1 MRKTVLL
8 FALFA
13 FGLTAFSQ
21 KTSEDGRSILEGYM
35 GSNLVKV
42 ADDIGDF
49 TITDSDG
56 VTWNLYQSL
65 AEGKT
70 VFLDLFYT
78 T

>member
-21 KTSEDGRSILEGYM
+21 KMSDDGRCILEGQM

-49 TITDSDG
+49 SITDSDG
-56 VTWNLYQSL
+56 VTWNLYQTL

-70 VFLDLFYT
+70 VLLDLFYST
-78 T
+78 